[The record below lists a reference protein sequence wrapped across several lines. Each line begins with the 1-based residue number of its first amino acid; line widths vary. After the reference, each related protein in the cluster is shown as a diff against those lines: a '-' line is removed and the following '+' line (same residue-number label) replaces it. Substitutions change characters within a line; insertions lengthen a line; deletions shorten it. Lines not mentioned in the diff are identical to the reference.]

1 MREEPLTDAE
11 REELKIVTERLDS
24 MGFWRSGQ
32 DKLFELFLRKWTERE
47 RPEWRQMVELTPE
60 QLRDREQ
67 LAADIIAE
75 IVVEGDAN
83 A

>member
-1 MREEPLTDAE
+1 MDNPGRGSPVRIDFKHS
-11 REELKIVTERLDS
+11 R
-24 MGFWRSGQ
+24 
-32 DKLFELFLRKWTERE
+32 
-47 RPEWRQMVELTPE
+47 TPE